1 VLITFSL
8 QSCQEAEFTS
18 VQESTFHHDYA
29 TNFEK
34 TFGKIS
40 PNQTWDFSSYAL
52 HQKALENASTRAFE
66 DYVSVASTDGYYYV
80 ETETNSW
87 LDTNLREGR
96 DNRSKITRSVFRTEE
111 KATVFEIVP
120 IYQGQAGLVWS
131 LNLSMHPDGDKV
143 SEIPLWSKGQ
153 NIQVYEN
160 VGSNWYPRYEW
171 TAIGT
176 NGNTIDASQVRSKP
190 ILVEIPAYTT
200 FYFYLEITDNS
211 GVSNYGSVGD
221 KLTSISNP
229 VKIGV
234 LKGLD
239 RPSNIPEKYSSLI
252 VGCEDAPR
260 NSDHDFNDVV
270 FLLTGYA
277 PEVIYDDVLRETY
290 IRKRYLI
297 EDLGNTYDF
306 DFNDIVV
313 DVTQTTT
320 TKWIVN
326 TETGEVTPK
335 EGEEPTVKQEATI
348 TYLCGTL
355 PHQITVGNTT
365 FGQVTDPTNLEQ
377 TKAQLVKDPSILGEG
392 TTCAQ
397 GSIPGIYPSVTNI
410 SVH

>member
-1 VLITFSL
+1 
-8 QSCQEAEFTS
+8 
-18 VQESTFHHDYA
+18 
-29 TNFEK
+29 
-34 TFGKIS
+34 
-40 PNQTWDFSSYAL
+40 
-52 HQKALENASTRAFE
+52 
-66 DYVSVASTDGYYYV
+66 
-80 ETETNSW
+80 
-87 LDTNLREGR
+87 
-96 DNRSKITRSVFRTEE
+96 
-111 KATVFEIVP
+111 
-120 IYQGQAGLVWS
+120 
-131 LNLSMHPDGDKV
+131 MHPDGDKV

-397 GSIPGIYPSVTNI
+397 GSIPGIYPSVTKTIENNSWDPDNNNI
-410 SVH
+410 TATIWKIASPAADPTSTTGVWTSTFPSAGEVPYIIAVDQDKEVMSEGQHIPESWMAAGDMSTKE